1 MSILHPILCR
11 AIHHKRA
18 GFSAAK
24 KSVMFHA
31 LLLFISTVAYSAR
44 ANVFVVTNT
53 NDAGAGSLHQAILD
67 ANGNSGLDTI
77 QFNIP
82 GTGVHT
88 ITPVTQLPFITSP
101 VVLDG
106 YTQPGSSANT
116 LANGDDAVLLI
127 EISGNILGNN
137 GDGIVIQPG
146 GDGST
151 IRGLVIDGAGINGG
165 WNAGINILSNSNVV
179 EGCFVG
185 TDPTGLIAHGN
196 THGVILEFGVNA
208 SSNRIGG
215 TTLAARNLI
224 SGNGNGIFI
233 QSGTGNLV
241 QGNFIGTNATGTG
254 ALANNTAI
262 NVGSNNTLIGGTTA
276 AARNIVAGGSGSTG
290 ISVSA
295 AGTQIQGNFIG
306 TNATGTM
313 PLGFS
318 SGISLNSSGTQV
330 GGLTATPGTP
340 PGNLISGSQTGVSI
354 QFNVINSVIQGN
366 LIGTDAS
373 GTSALG
379 NSLNGINVL
388 GVSNVIGGTD
398 VMARNVI
405 SGNTRGISIG
415 NDNASIHD
423 NLVQGNFIGTDIS
436 GTQFLGN
443 SDDGVFVIDSINN
456 TIGGLVATDGTPP
469 GNLIAGN
476 GGRGVGV
483 VFGAFGVTGLAIEGN
498 SIFSNGGL
506 GIDLNRDG
514 VTPNDLGDPDTGP
527 NNLQNFPV
535 LTSVSSGGGNTT
547 IIGTLNSNAS
557 TTYRIEFFANDALDP
572 SGNGEG
578 ESFIGSTNVTTDGSG
593 NASFNVSVPQ
603 IGGGQRVTSTATDPN
618 GNTSEFSGT
627 DPAPQPT
634 AAFSRKTH
642 GGAGTFDVPLPLT
655 GNVGIECRS
664 GGATNDY
671 QMIINFANP
680 VTVESASVTSG
691 TGSVSNFS
699 VSGPQVTVNLTGV
712 TNVQRITVTLFNV
725 NDGTHMGDVPVSM
738 GVLVGDV
745 NGNAAVNASDVSLTK
760 SQVGNAVS
768 GSNFREDVNA
778 NGLINSV
785 DVALVKSKV
794 GTALPP

>member
-1 MSILHPILCR
+1 MSILHSILCR

-53 NDAGAGSLHQAILD
+53 NDAGAGSLRQAILD

-88 ITPVTQLPFITSP
+88 ITPVTQLPSITSP

-106 YTQPGSSANT
+106 YTQPNSMPNM
-116 LANGDDAVLLI
+116 LANGDNAVLLI

-137 GDGIVIQPG
+137 GDGLVIQTG

-196 THGVILEFGVNA
+196 THGVLLEFGANA

-241 QGNFIGTNATGTG
+241 QGNFIGTNATGTA

-276 AARNIVAGGSGSTG
+276 AARNIIAGGSGSTG

-340 PGNLISGSQTGVSI
+340 PGNLISGSQTGI
-354 QFNVINSVIQGN
+354 TIEFNVNNSAIQGN

-405 SGNTRGISIG
+405 SGNGRGISIG
-415 NDNASIHD
+415 NDNATIQN

-456 TIGGLVATDGTPP
+456 TIGG
-469 GNLIAGN
+469 I
-476 GGRGVGV
+476 
-483 VFGAFGVTGLAIEGN
+483 
-498 SIFSNGGL
+498 
-506 GIDLNRDG
+506 
-514 VTPNDLGDPDTGP
+514 
-527 NNLQNFPV
+527 V
-535 LTSVSSGGGNTT
+535 LTPGRLRAILLPATAGAEW
-547 IIGTLNSNAS
+547 AS
-557 TTYRIEFFANDALDP
+557 L
-572 SGNGEG
+572 S
-578 ESFIGSTNVTTDGSG
+578 
-593 NASFNVSVPQ
+593 
-603 IGGGQRVTSTATDPN
+603 
-618 GNTSEFSGT
+618 
-627 DPAPQPT
+627 APL
-634 AAFSRKTH
+634 A
-642 GGAGTFDVPLPLT
+642 
-655 GNVGIECRS
+655 
-664 GGATNDY
+664 
-671 QMIINFANP
+671 
-680 VTVESASVTSG
+680 
-691 TGSVSNFS
+691 
-699 VSGPQVTVNLTGV
+699 
-712 TNVQRITVTLFNV
+712 
-725 NDGTHMGDVPVSM
+725 
-738 GVLVGDV
+738 
-745 NGNAAVNASDVSLTK
+745 
-760 SQVGNAVS
+760 
-768 GSNFREDVNA
+768 
-778 NGLINSV
+778 
-785 DVALVKSKV
+785 
-794 GTALPP
+794 